1 MCCEGSL
8 LVKSVCYKYCFPFC
22 ACCCEYLLLVPAD
35 LMERVHGW
43 YSSLEYTTKRRLWSL
58 VLALSVVVAVIWWIA
73 SVFATGTV
81 LTDAITDA
89 TKKDPPPPDPNDEV
103 EVIDPETDVKQ
114 QELYFPRHPLTLNRV
129 KRVKYKKKNY
139 ESFMF
144 FCLFLFL
151 FCDV

>member
-1 MCCEGSL
+1 M
-8 LVKSVCYKYCFPFC
+8 
-22 ACCCEYLLLVPAD
+22 
-35 LMERVHGW
+35 
-43 YSSLEYTTKRRLWSL
+43 
-58 VLALSVVVAVIWWIA
+58 LALSVVVAVIWWIA